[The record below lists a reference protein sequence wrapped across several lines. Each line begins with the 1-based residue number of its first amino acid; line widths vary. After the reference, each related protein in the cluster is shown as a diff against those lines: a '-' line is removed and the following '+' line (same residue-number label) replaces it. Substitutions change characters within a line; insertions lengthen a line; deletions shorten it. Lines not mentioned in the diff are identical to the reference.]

1 MDVPTVVEE
10 ALGDEPII
18 ETVPLKGDDALFLT
32 GSQMVYYGAEGF
44 LSDESVETY
53 PHDAERIRVTES
65 RRKAKIILEYGT
77 DGERTLTVSS
87 GDLEN
92 ALYPVLTEVLRAN
105 GAIDQEETVEGSY
118 RFGELTLVVTD
129 RRLIKHVGT
138 AVWDEEDVAVPY
150 ETVEGLATEEGK
162 VASQLVL
169 KTSGRT
175 ERIKTP
181 NEQFRMVNE
190 TVRDALYA
198 YYDVENQ
205 TAFERAVRPPEEDE
219 EAPSSE
225 ATDVEAEDPFEDDTD
240 DSDDVVFVSAAGI
253 DTESLRQEIEALES
267 AIDEQEAAIEAQ
279 QQILAEQRERLATL
293 RDLIEE

>member
-1 MDVPTVVEE
+1 MDVPTAVEE
-10 ALGDEPII
+10 ALGDEPVID
-18 ETVPLKGDDALFLT
+18 TVPLKGDDALFLT
-32 GSQMVYYGAEGF
+32 GSQTVYYGAEGF
-44 LSDESVETY
+44 LSDESAESF

-87 GDLEN
+87 GDLED
-92 ALYPVLTEVLRAN
+92 ALYPILTGVLRAN
-105 GAIDQEETVEGSY
+105 GIIDPEETVEGSY

-138 AVWDEEDVAVPY
+138 AVWDDDDVAVPY
-150 ETVEGLATEEGK
+150 EGVEGLATEEGN

-169 KTSGRT
+169 KTTGRT

-181 NEQFRMVNE
+181 NERFRAVDE

-205 TAFERAVRPPEEDE
+205 TAFERAVLPPEDE
-219 EAPSSE
+219 ETPSSE
-225 ATDVEAEDPFEDDTD
+225 ATSAEAADPFEDDTD
-240 DSDDVVFVSAAGI
+240 ESDDVVFVSAAGI
-253 DTESLRQEIEALES
+253 DTESLQREIEALES

-279 QQILAEQRERLATL
+279 KRLLADQRERLATL
-293 RDLIEE
+293 RDLVEE